1 MSWRK
6 FISVHRTIE
15 VLHVKENFPL
25 KFICDISFGVSFF
38 FFSHIFWLSVLSR
51 ECPKITFKFKRR
63 VKNFSCFFLEFICCC
78 FWPTE
83 QFLFSFAVVAL
94 LFLFHLIHNFFFRSF
109 KLFSSVCSTFSDY
122 LFGRCHFHPSKSFSM
137 WCHTPKLSVIKIVI
151 FFGSI

>member
-51 ECPKITFKFKRR
+51 ECPKITFKFKR
-63 VKNFSCFFLEFICCC
+63 VKNFGCFFLEFICCC

-94 LFLFHLIHNFFFRSF
+94 LFLFHLIHNFFFVR
-109 KLFSSVCSTFSDY
+109 LNFSRLCVRLSLIIYSV
-122 LFGRCHFHPSKSFSM
+122 G
-137 WCHTPKLSVIKIVI
+137 VI
-151 FFGSI
+151 FIHRNHFRCDVIHRNYQS